1 MGSNV
6 LTVDDTDFQREVL
19 QTRQPVLVDFSA
31 RWCAPCRVMGVT
43 LDALAAEHAGRV
55 KVVKLDVEDSPRTT
69 QQYGVRSMPT
79 LLFFKGGQVVGQLVG
94 AVARAGVEGLLQR
107 VV

>member
-6 LTVDDTDFQREVL
+6 PTVSDADFQREVL
-19 QTRQPVLVDFSA
+19 QTGQPVIVDFTA
-31 RWCAPCRVMGVT
+31 RWCAPCRVLAVT

-55 KVVKLDVEDSPRTT
+55 KVVKLDVEDSPRTA

-79 LLFFKGGQVVGQLVG
+79 LLFFKSGQVVGQVVG
-94 AVARAGVEGLLQR
+94 AVPRARLEEVLQR